1 MLRSQVQA
9 LEGPQIFLNDA
20 IMHTIKEYIR
30 KCELCGKEF
39 TQMISE
45 YNILKGKERRFCSR
59 SCANSRTIEHKPQ
72 NYKCISCGK
81 VVIKDYRTDPRKI
94 LCDKCK
100 SKQVERV
107 CIICGKTF
115 NPPTNKYGRLSK
127 TSCCSMQCKKLLHK
141 QNGLT
146 AYNSAKEKGITK
158 PRQSRNI
165 TSYPEKFW
173 IEVLN
178 NNNIKFEKEY
188 FLNKKYFLDFY
199 IEVNG
204 RKIDL
209 EIDGKQHTRQEHIEH
224 DRIRDEYVTSN
235 GIEVYRISWNEI
247 NSTSG
252 KLLMKEKID
261 NFLIYYNELKTG
273 RRE

>member
-1 MLRSQVQA
+1 
-9 LEGPQIFLNDA
+9 
-20 IMHTIKEYIR
+20 MHTIKEYKR
-30 KCELCGKEF
+30 KCKRCGKEF
-39 TQMISE
+39 TQRISE

-59 SCANSRTIEHKPQ
+59 SCANSRTIEHKPIS
-72 NYKCISCGK
+72 YKCISCGK
-81 VVIKDYRTDPRKI
+81 EIIKDHRAEK
-94 LCDKCK
+94 
-100 SKQVERV
+100 V

-115 NPPTNKYGRLSK
+115 NPPINKRGGLSK
-127 TSCCSMQCKKLLHK
+127 TSCCSIQCKKLLNK
-141 QNGLT
+141 QTGIK

-158 PRQSRNI
+158 SWQSRNI

-173 IEVLN
+173 IEVLY

-209 EIDGKQHTRQEHIEH
+209 EIDGKQHTRPEHIEH
-224 DRIRDEYVTSN
+224 DRIRDEYVTSH

-247 NSTSG
+247 NSISG

-261 NFLIYYNELKTG
+261 DFLIYYNKLKTG